1 MTAERVQ
8 EILTGALP
16 IKGLLQ
22 EFEETH
28 AEKISLAKRMIAC
41 VEDPRRQLV
50 LQLRYL
56 EGKPWKDISKQMFY
70 SRPTVIRFHNLGIG
84 EIAERYQDD

>member
-22 EFEETH
+22 EFEEAH

-41 VEDPRRQLV
+41 VEDPRHQLV

-56 EGKPWKDISKQMFY
+56 EGKPWKDIGQQMFY
-70 SRPTVIRFHNLGIG
+70 SRPTVIRFHNLGIS